1 MRPTTKDLARA
12 AGVSLATVDRVLN
25 GRRGVT
31 GDTIDRVNRAI
42 GEIGFVRNVSAA
54 ALARGRALRLLF
66 LLPGTDDLF
75 LQAVRARIAEANL
88 ALAPEMVQLEV
99 RALPSGDPHDI
110 ARTVGGIGAGDA
122 DGVALMIPQSPQAR
136 DAVLRLRDRIPDLVA
151 FVAGQEDLP
160 GVPLVGIDDR
170 AAGRTAA
177 RLAGRFLGGGPGAV
191 LVVGET
197 MTLRPEIE
205 RRRGFDAVLGEA
217 FPRLRALP
225 SLETHRDAA
234 RARRIVATAIANTP
248 DVVAV
253 YALSADAR
261 LCLEALAGR
270 PRPAALVVVAHERT
284 PFTERELRAG
294 RVDALIAQDPGHLVR
309 SAVRRLR
316 AGFEGR
322 SPIASQE
329 DIRIEILLPDNL

>member
-31 GDTIDRVNRAI
+31 SDTIERVHRAI
-42 GEIGFVRNVSAA
+42 GEIGFVRNAWAA
-54 ALARGRALRLLF
+54 TLARGRAHRFVF

-75 LQAVRARIAEANL
+75 LQAIRARIAEVNL

-99 RALPSGDPHDI
+99 TAIGSGDPHDI
-110 ARTVGGIGAGDA
+110 AHAIGEIDARHA

-136 DAVLRLRDRIPDLVA
+136 DAVLRLRDRVPDVVS
-151 FVAGQEDLP
+151 FVAGQDDVP
-160 GVPLVGIDDR
+160 GVPFVGIDDR

-177 RLAGRFLGGGPGAV
+177 RLVGRFLCGGPGSV

-197 MTLRPEIE
+197 MTLRNEIE
-205 RRRGFDAVLGEA
+205 RRHGFDAVLRDA

-225 SLETHRDAA
+225 SLETHRDAI
-234 RARRIVATAIANTP
+234 RARRVVETALSNAS

-253 YALSADAR
+253 YALSTDAR
-261 LCLEALAGR
+261 LCLHALAQHAR
-270 PRPAALVVVAHERT
+270 PRPFVVVAHERT
-284 PFTERELRAG
+284 PYTERELREG

-316 AGFEGR
+316 AGREGR

>member
-1 MRPTTKDLARA
+1 MPPTTKDLARA

-31 GDTIDRVNRAI
+31 GDTIERVHRAI
-42 GEIGFVRNVSAA
+42 GEIGYVRNVSAA
-54 ALARGRALRLLF
+54 ALARGRAHRFAF

-88 ALAPEMVQLEV
+88 ALAPEMVQLDV
-99 RALPSGDPHDI
+99 VSPRSGDPHDVARAIGEI
-110 ARTVGGIGAGDA
+110 AAGDA

-136 DAVLRLRDRIPDLVA
+136 DAVLRLRERIPDVVSFA
-151 FVAGQEDLP
+151 AGQDDLP
-160 GVPLVGIDDR
+160 GVPRVGIDDR
-170 AAGRTAA
+170 AAGRTAG
-177 RLAGRFLGGGPGAV
+177 RLVGRFLGGGPGSV

-205 RRRGFDAVLGEA
+205 RRHGFDAVLRGA

-225 SLETHRDAA
+225 SLETHRDPA
-234 RARRIVATAIANTP
+234 RARRIVDTALSNTP
-248 DVVAV
+248 DVVAT

-261 LCLEALAGR
+261 LCLDALAPH
-270 PRPAALVVVAHERT
+270 PRPGPFVVVAHERT

-309 SAVRRLR
+309 GAVRRLR
-316 AGFEGR
+316 AGREGR